1 MVENIEKLNNKKA
14 LDGYWFVIIGVWVIT
29 AVIFII
35 HLQSGYTPPA
45 AAFTIPIL
53 NLPVYWYGIWIVGG
67 ISLGAVVISQLA
79 KERMLA
85 LFAETVPV
93 DVQQRAIS
101 SLNLAE
107 EIEKKLQ
114 NRNLQSLGQLLLI
127 WGANPKDVGLDGDE
141 SEQLLL
147 ALAESPDVDADWLKD
162 APWRQWYPEHVWNAM
177 IIVLIL
183 GLIGARLY
191 HIMTPSPSMAAVGI
205 HSPID
210 YFRNPLQMI
219 NLRNGG
225 LGIYG
230 GLAGGALGL
239 WIYTRRHRISM
250 LNWTDLAVIGAA
262 LGQAIG
268 RWGNFFNQELYGSP
282 TNLPWA
288 IFIDPQHRLP
298 AYVEFERF
306 HPAFLYESLWNWL
319 TFGVLWM
326 LAKKYP
332 DKLKRGELTAFYLI
346 FYAIGRILLESVR
359 LDSRT
364 MNLGVV
370 ELNMAVAT
378 FVSLLIAILMVFLI
392 AWRRMKTGKRLEIRD

>member
-1 MVENIEKLNNKKA
+1 MACDNWSVGDNGRYLHHPSAIRL
-14 LDGYWFVIIGVWVIT
+14 
-29 AVIFII
+29 
-35 HLQSGYTPPA
+35 TPPA

-79 KERMLA
+79 KERMMA
-85 LFAETVPV
+85 LFAESVPV
-93 DVQQRAIS
+93 EVHHRAITT
-101 SLNLAE
+101 LNLSE
-107 EIEKKLQ
+107 ELNEKLQ
-114 NRNLQSLGQLLLI
+114 NQNLHTLGQLLLV
-127 WGANPKDVGLDGDE
+127 WGATPKDVGLNEDE
-141 SEQLLL
+141 REELLL
-147 ALAESPDVDADWLKD
+147 ALAESPSVEPEWLKD
-162 APWRQWYPEHVWNAM
+162 APWRQWHPDHVWNAM
-177 IIVLIL
+177 ILVMIL

-191 HIMTPSPSMAAVGI
+191 HVLTPSPSMAAVGI
-205 HSPID
+205 NSPMD
-210 YFRNPLQMI
+210 YFRNPIQMI

-239 WIYTRRHRISM
+239 WIYTRRQQISM

-268 RWGNFFNQELYGSP
+268 RWGNFFNQELYGAP

-298 AYVEFERF
+298 AFVEFERF
-306 HPAFLYESLWNWL
+306 HPAFLYESIWNWL
-319 TFGVLWM
+319 TFGVLWT

-332 DKLKRGELTAFYLI
+332 DKLMRGELTAFYLI
-346 FYAIGRILLESVR
+346 FYAIGRILLETVR

-364 MNLGVV
+364 MNLGVIQ
-370 ELNMAVAT
+370 LNMAVAT
-378 FVSLLIAILMVFLI
+378 FVSLLIALVMAILVI
-392 AWRRMKTGKRLEIRD
+392 WRRVRTSKSQQI